1 MVFST
6 PQWVSGQFWCGFVV
20 SIHKPGS
27 ATLDGFKLHAWGFQ
41 HWLNQG
47 LVTLCF
53 DSFMISSKVPLHESQ
68 SIIYLWTVFG
78 TCACSRRASLCLGPQ
93 QGFDIIGRQIDSQIY
108 MRANVLV
115 IAFCFIVILMT
126 SHLLELTNMNPQFVN
141 VSLHLACESSSVL
154 IFRQRRLSSVK
165 SLDVEV
171 VLREIIDVQQ

>member
-47 LVTLCF
+47 LITLCF
-53 DSFMISSKVPLHESQ
+53 DSFMISSKVALHESQ
-68 SIIYLWTVFG
+68 YIIYHWTVFG

-115 IAFCFIVILMT
+115 IL
-126 SHLLELTNMNPQFVN
+126 HLLKLFPMYVIWSVDRVLFYCDSDDLTFAGVDQHEPTVCQCIF
-141 VSLHLACESSSVL
+141 ASSM
-154 IFRQRRLSSVK
+154 
-165 SLDVEV
+165 
-171 VLREIIDVQQ
+171 